1 MTPRSETLDATVA
14 RQRVADYFALTK
26 PGLVA
31 MVLVTT
37 AVGFYL
43 GSVGPVDASRL
54 LATILAT
61 GLAAGGTLALNQ
73 YIERDLDARMERTR
87 NRPLPDA
94 RLQPIEALLFGTALT
109 SAGLLYLTLAIDP
122 LAGLVTA
129 TTVVSYLFLYTPLKT
144 KTPLSTLAGAIPGA
158 LPPMTGWAAARGELG
173 VEAWVLFSI
182 LFLWQLPHSLA
193 IAWLYREDYARAGM
207 RLLPVVEPDL
217 SSTARQIVANSLALL
232 AVGMLPAALGLT
244 GALSFVAATLL
255 GLALIGFGL
264 HLARSRT
271 PAAARR
277 LLFATLIYLPLLL
290 AVLAVDKVSL

>member
-1 MTPRSETLDATVA
+1 MTPRSAALDYAGA
-14 RQRVADYFALTK
+14 RQRVADYIALTK

-37 AVGFYL
+37 AVGYYL
-43 GSVGPVDASRL
+43 GSVGGVDASRL

-87 NRPLPDA
+87 NRPLPDG
-94 RLQPIEALLFGTALT
+94 RLQPIEALVFGTALT
-109 SAGLLYLTLAIDP
+109 CAGLLYLTLAIDP

-144 KTPLSTLAGAIPGA
+144 KTPLCTLAGAIPGA
-158 LPPMTGWAAARGELG
+158 LPPMTGWAAARGDLG
-173 VEAWVLFSI
+173 LEAWVLFSI

-193 IAWLYREDYARAGM
+193 IAWLYREDYGRAGM

-217 SSTARQIVANSLALL
+217 SSTARQIAANCFALL
-232 AVGMLPAALGLT
+232 AVGMLPSILGLT
-244 GALSFVAATLL
+244 GRTYFVAATLL
-255 GLALIGFGL
+255 GSALLVLGL
-264 HLARSRT
+264 QLARERT
-271 PAAARR
+271 QTAARR
-277 LLFATLIYLPLLL
+277 LLLATLVYLPLLL
-290 AVLAVDKVSL
+290 GIMAIDKVAL